1 MTKNVENLYILLT
14 TLSRIFDNKTFEIHR
29 DTIAKL
35 IHTDNFLITN
45 FMKSLKGKHGV
56 IDFNMTDEKEYT
68 VTLIKPSQYT
78 YDKVMK
84 HSKEY
89 IKKMDEANLYN
100 YKKLLEYKKMREDGK
115 NHECLERFLE
125 EKRKEQIENA
135 NKTEMVLKEIFD
147 KHRIK
152 YDYQHIEI
160 IKDDEGKEHGYIYDF
175 LVDFNG
181 HKYDVEIDGSSH
193 DGKEEMDKERDNL
206 TRSIGIEPIRFST
219 QMVYAIE
226 DEDNKGRLHYG
237 VIAILIRLNFSSIGK
252 MLDNW
257 LKLKYECS
265 CEKDENKSLED
276 ENKKLQDLLEVK
288 TIQLSEANNTI
299 SQIESIL
306 KKSNNEFVEELLF
319 GEKERQ
325 RKVKDEMARECF
337 LLSKKDV
344 GKVSE

>member
-1 MTKNVENLYILLT
+1 
-14 TLSRIFDNKTFEIHR
+14 
-29 DTIAKL
+29 
-35 IHTDNFLITN
+35 
-45 FMKSLKGKHGV
+45 
-56 IDFNMTDEKEYT
+56 
-68 VTLIKPSQYT
+68 
-78 YDKVMK
+78 
-84 HSKEY
+84 
-89 IKKMDEANLYN
+89 
-100 YKKLLEYKKMREDGK
+100 MREDGK

-125 EKRKEQIENA
+125 EKRNEQIENA

-147 KHRIK
+147 KHRIQ

-160 IKDDEGKEHGYIYDF
+160 IKDNEGKEHGYIYDF

-219 QMVYAIE
+219 QMVYAIA
-226 DEDNKGRLHYG
+226 DEDNNGRLHYG
-237 VIAILIRLNFSSIGK
+237 VIAILIRLDFSSIGK

-257 LKLKYECS
+257 FKLKNRCS
-265 CEKDENKSLED
+265 CEKDENKRLEY
-276 ENKKLQDLLEVK
+276 ENKKLQDLLECK

-306 KKSNNEFVEELLF
+306 KKSNNDIDSLF
-319 GEKERQ
+319 DAKERH
-325 RKVKDEMARECF
+325 REVRDEMPRECF

-344 GKVSE
+344 GNV

>member
-1 MTKNVENLYILLT
+1 MTKNVENVYILLT
-14 TLSRIFDNKTFEIHR
+14 TLSIIFDNKTFEIHR

-89 IKKMDEANLYN
+89 IKRMDEENLYN

-147 KHRIK
+147 KHRIN

-160 IKDDEGKEHGYIYDF
+160 IKDNEGKEHGYIYDF

-193 DGKEEMDKERDNL
+193 DGKEESDKERDNL

-219 QMVYAIE
+219 NMVYTIA
-226 DEDNKGRLHYG
+226 DEDNNGRLHYG
-237 VIAILIRLNFSSIGK
+237 VIAILIRLDFSSIGK

-257 LKLKYECS
+257 FKLNSECR
-265 CEKDENKSLED
+265 CEKDENKRLED

-306 KKSNNEFVEELLF
+306 KKSNNEIDSLF

-325 RKVKDEMARECF
+325 RKVRDEMARECF
-337 LLSKKDV
+337 LLSKNDV

>member
-1 MTKNVENLYILLT
+1 MTKNVENVYILLT
-14 TLSRIFDNKTFEIHR
+14 TLSMIFDNKTFEIHR

-35 IHTDNFLITN
+35 IHTDKFLITN

-89 IKKMDEANLYN
+89 IKKMDEENLYN

-115 NHECLERFLE
+115 NHECLDRFLE

-147 KHRIK
+147 KHRIN

-160 IKDDEGKEHGYIYDF
+160 IKDNEGKEHGYIYDF

-193 DGKEEMDKERDNL
+193 DGKEESDKERDNL

-219 QMVYAIE
+219 NMVYTIA
-226 DEDNKGRLHYG
+226 DEDNNGRLHYG
-237 VIAILIRLNFSSIGK
+237 VIAILIRLDFSSIGK

-257 LKLKYECS
+257 FKLNSECR
-265 CEKDENKSLED
+265 CEKDENKRLED

-288 TIQLSEANNTI
+288 TIKLSEANNTI

-306 KKSNNEFVEELLF
+306 KKSNNDIDSLF
-319 GEKERQ
+319 DAKERQ
-325 RKVKDEMARECF
+325 MEVRDELERECF